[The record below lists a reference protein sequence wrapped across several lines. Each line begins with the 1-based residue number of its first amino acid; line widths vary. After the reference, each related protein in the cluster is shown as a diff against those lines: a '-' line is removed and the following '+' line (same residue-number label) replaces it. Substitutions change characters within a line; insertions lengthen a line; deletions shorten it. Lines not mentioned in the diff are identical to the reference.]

1 MSVAAATRTKA
12 IPEVSGAA
20 VVHEWPPVAD
30 AHQGRCDEPA
40 ARAHID
46 GQVVRERRTV
56 VAGGALGA
64 GALEEQA
71 SPLGLFAVEALRRPH
86 RLGNRIEERQEGRLL
101 ARVEA
106 LVQAHAVGHDVV
118 HQRIEGVELGV
129 PVEGAQVTDATLERL
144 RPARASSQPPR
155 ARIGAPTRMA

>member
-1 MSVAAATRTKA
+1 QGSRN
-12 IPEVSGAA
+12 S
-20 VVHEWPPVAD
+20 PVA
-30 AHQGRCDEPA
+30 RSL
-40 ARAHID
+40 ID
-46 GQVVRERRTV
+46 GQVVREGWTLV
-56 VAGGALGA
+56 EGGSLVAGV
-64 GALEEQA
+64 LEEQA
-71 SPLGLFAVEALRRPH
+71 SSLGLFAVEALRRPH

-129 PVEGAQVTDATLERL
+129 PVEDAQVTDATLERL